1 VANTKRELILDV
13 IKAKLVNLPG
23 VAAGSIY
30 RSRVA
35 AFQRAQVPAVSVEWA
50 SDIPTSE
57 VVSKLDWTL
66 LVRIYVIV
74 RGAVPDEVADPIVE
88 DIHRKVM
95 SDLGLGGLSMDIQP
109 ASVQN
114 EINEADLNLCI
125 VTMDFR
131 VTYRTAEGDLT

>member
-1 VANTKRELILDV
+1 VANTKREAILDA
-13 IKAKLVNLPG
+13 IKAKLVSLPG
-23 VAAGSIY
+23 VAAGSVY

-35 AFQRAQVPAVSVEWA
+35 AFQRAQVPAVSVEWV
-50 SDIPTSE
+50 SDNPANN
-57 VVSKLDWTL
+57 VVTKLDWTL

-74 RGAVPDEVADPIVE
+74 RGSVPDEVADPIVE

-114 EINEADLNLCI
+114 DINEADLNLGI